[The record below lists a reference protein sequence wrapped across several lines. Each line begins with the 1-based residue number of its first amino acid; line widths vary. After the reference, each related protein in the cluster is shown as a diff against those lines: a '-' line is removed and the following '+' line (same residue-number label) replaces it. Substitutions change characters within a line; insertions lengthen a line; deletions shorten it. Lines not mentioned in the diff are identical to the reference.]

1 MIPREHDKQNIYA
14 RYTQLPRRQQ
24 FDGRLSTSTN
34 TSPMHDEF
42 PIGILV
48 EEVQRVLLLNRLL
61 LWLFLDGS
69 AAFTFGFQF

>member
-1 MIPREHDKQNIYA
+1 
-14 RYTQLPRRQQ
+14 
-24 FDGRLSTSTN
+24 
-34 TSPMHDEF
+34 MHDEF